1 MTTSMIT
8 ARSYRNAT
16 SKWAGIVAIAL
27 VATACDLQ
35 LLPET
40 AEYEAT
46 TSPRMAVVVQADAMP
61 QGGVV
66 AVDLE
71 LVDVLLHRE
80 SDDAWVW
87 VAGDAS
93 RVELS
98 LGGSEPQSPVP
109 CMADHYDR
117 MLVVVD
123 APRVA
128 KDGEWQRARLERDEI
143 EMAIDLDLDDDTE
156 IELRFDVEAS
166 LSGESGQYRFD
177 PTASAHVIAQ

>member
-1 MTTSMIT
+1 MTTTMNAT
-8 ARSYRNAT
+8 RSYRNAL
-16 SKWAGIVAIAL
+16 GIAAFAL
-27 VATACDLQ
+27 ASAACDLQ

-40 AEYEAT
+40 AKYEAT
-46 TSPRMAVVVQADAMP
+46 SSPRMAVVVQADAMP
-61 QGGVV
+61 PGGVV

-98 LGGSEPQSPVP
+98 LAGSETQSSVP
-109 CMADHYDR
+109 LLADHYDR

-128 KDGEWQRARLERDEI
+128 KAGSWQRATLERDEI
-143 EMAIDLDLDDDTE
+143 ELAIDLDLDDDAE

-177 PTASAHVIAQ
+177 PTASAHVVIAD

>member
-1 MTTSMIT
+1 MTTTMIT
-8 ARSYRNAT
+8 ARSYRNLL
-16 SKWAGIVAIAL
+16 GVVAIGLAS
-27 VATACDLQ
+27 AACDIQ
-35 LLPET
+35 LLPEA

-93 RVELS
+93 RVELT
-98 LGGSEPQSPVP
+98 LAGTEPQSPVP

-117 MLVVVD
+117 MLVVID

-128 KDGEWQRARLERDEI
+128 KDGTWERAALELDEI
-143 EMAIDLDLDDDTE
+143 EIPIDLDLSDDTE
-156 IELRFDVEAS
+156 IELHFDVEAS
-166 LSGESGQYRFD
+166 LSGESGQWRFD
-177 PTASAHVIAQ
+177 PRVSALVVAE

>member
-1 MTTSMIT
+1 MTTTMIT
-8 ARSYRNAT
+8 ARSYRTGARV
-16 SKWAGIVAIAL
+16 GIAALAL
-27 VATACDLQ
+27 VATGCDLQ
-35 LLPET
+35 LLPEAAKYENTT
-40 AEYEAT
+40 A
-46 TSPRMAVVVQADAMP
+46 PRMAVVVQADAMP

-98 LGGSEPQSPVP
+98 LAGSETQSSVP
-109 CMADHYDR
+109 LLADRYDR

-128 KDGEWQRARLERDEI
+128 LDGSWQRAGLVHDEI
-143 EMAIDLDLDDDTE
+143 ELEIDLDLDADAE

-166 LSGESGQYRFD
+166 LSGESGQFQFD
-177 PTASAHVIAQ
+177 PRASAHIVAD

>member
-1 MTTSMIT
+1 MKTTMNA
-8 ARSYRNAT
+8 ARSYRNVLLA
-16 SKWAGIVAIAL
+16 AFAL
-27 VATACDLQ
+27 ASVACDIQ
-35 LLPET
+35 LLPEA

-61 QGGVV
+61 ADGVV

-80 SDDAWVW
+80 SDDQWIW

-98 LGGSEPQSPVP
+98 LAGSEPQSSVP

-117 MLVVVD
+117 ILVVID

-128 KDGEWQRARLERDEI
+128 KGGKWQSATLERDEI
-143 EMAIDLDLDDDTE
+143 EIPIDLDLTDDAE
-156 IELRFDVEAS
+156 IELRFDVQAS
-166 LSGESGQYRFD
+166 LKGKSGQWRFD
-177 PTASAHVIAQ
+177 PRATAHIVAE